1 MKDYQKAFY
10 YFEKSSL
17 LGESYALNT
26 LGEYYRKGIYVNID
40 LDKAFELYNKAL
52 ESPIDN
58 IYPYA
63 YYNLAKYFYLTGDI
77 VLVKNI
83 NKAVNYLSIASN
95 NDIIEA
101 SILLLYIYVEEYLKE
116 LDNSL
121 IPKIR
126 ELVITIERHPK
137 YNEEIKKEI
146 DSNLL
151 KLKENKKINIDVI
164 F

>member
-1 MKDYQKAFY
+1 M
-10 YFEKSSL
+10 
-17 LGESYALNT
+17 
-26 LGEYYRKGIYVNID
+26 
-40 LDKAFELYNKAL
+40 

-63 YYNLAKYFYLTGDI
+63 YYNLAKYFYLTGDV
-77 VLVKNI
+77 VLVKDI

-116 LDNSL
+116 LNDEM
-121 IPKIR
+121 IPKIK

-137 YNEEIKKEI
+137 YNEEIKEEI